1 DARLI
6 WPALGFLLFTG
17 FIAPWV
23 VLALARGPGR
33 RLAEQRARLNAL
45 LVDGIQGAAD
55 LIAFR
60 ADGRAIAALRAQS
73 DALGHTQI
81 RLAALAGFSAALGIL
96 CTWLAVVA
104 VLATAIPLLGAGR
117 LTGVDLAVLALA
129 TSAAFEAVLP
139 LPLAAQYLASSLA
152 AGRRLFEL
160 TRDGQGATASRLRA
174 VGGAT
179 ADGATALDRS
189 AAAADGVATDRPP
202 AVHFRE
208 VTLRYTPDRPPALDG
223 VTFDVPAGSTVAVVG
238 PSGAGK
244 TSLLNALLRF
254 WDYEAGEIV
263 LAGREIRSLDAETVR
278 AWCGVVAHDPH
289 LFNMTVADNLRLAR
303 PTATQAEI
311 EAAARAAGIHDFIA
325 SLPQGYD
332 TWLGEGGARL
342 SGGQRQKLAL
352 ARAVLKG
359 APLLILDEPT
369 AHLDAQ
375 TEREV
380 VATLARLK
388 QGRTMIIITHR
399 PIFAEIAD
407 QVIVMVGGRA
417 VHEYGTNAQMAVRE
431 CGTKARMAWE
441 ARRL

>member
-1 DARLI
+1 
-6 WPALGFLLFTG
+6 LLFTG
-17 FIAPWV
+17 FVAPWLT
-23 VLALARGPGR
+23 LALAQGPGK
-33 RLAEQRARLNAL
+33 RLAEQRAALNAL

-60 ADGRAIAALRAQS
+60 ADGRMTAALRGQS
-73 DALGHTQI
+73 DALGRTQVQ
-81 RLAALAGFSAALGIL
+81 LAALAGLSSALGIL
-96 CTWLAVVA
+96 GTWLAVTA
-104 VLATAIPLLGAGR
+104 VLATAIPMVTAGR
-117 LTGVDLAVLALA
+117 LAGVDLAVLALA
-129 TSAAFEAVLP
+129 TGASFEAVLP

-160 TRDGQGATASRLRA
+160 VGLESRITNDESRMTNDESRMTNDESRMTNDEGRMTNGEWRMANDG
-174 VGGAT
+174 
-179 ADGATALDRS
+179 
-189 AAAADGVATDRPP
+189 PP
-202 AVHFRE
+202 AVSFRG
-208 VTLRYTPDRPPALDG
+208 VTLRYGADRSPALDG

-254 WDYEAGEIV
+254 WDYEAGEIR
-263 LAGREIRSLDAETVR
+263 LAGREIRTLDEEAVR
-278 AWCGVVAHDPH
+278 AMCGVVAHDPH

-303 PTATQAEI
+303 PDATQEEI
-311 EAAARAAGIHDFIA
+311 EAAARAVGIHDFIA
-325 SLPQGYD
+325 SLPQGYE

-352 ARAVLKG
+352 ARAVLKA

-380 VATLARLK
+380 AAALMHIK
-388 QGRTMIIITHR
+388 QGRTMMVITHR

-407 QVIVMVGGRA
+407 QIVVMEGGRVVEVSSA
-417 VHEYGTNAQMAVRE
+417 LERKITTADR
-431 CGTKARMAWE
+431 
-441 ARRL
+441 